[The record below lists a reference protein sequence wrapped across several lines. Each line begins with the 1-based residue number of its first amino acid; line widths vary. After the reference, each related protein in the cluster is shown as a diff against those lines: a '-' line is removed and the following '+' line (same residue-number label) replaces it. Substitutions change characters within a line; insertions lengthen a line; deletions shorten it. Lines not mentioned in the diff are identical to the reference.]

1 MSLPPPLQQ
10 YRGTGHGSC
19 VQFITSCFYCSL
31 LLGERSPHIVPLLQR
46 GFLPWGQPTPVW
58 ASLSTEPQQGCRGTA
73 ASPPREIC
81 REISALACGAPPA
94 PHPSLP
100 LSPELFLSQ
109 GSSFVPFLGHVIPE
123 VVPQSLMGSAL
134 ASDGSV
140 LEPASVGSVRH
151 RESFKHLLTEATP
164 VTSPLLPITCPC
176 KSSTELWQKKL
187 ISFISQE
194 TLK

>member
-1 MSLPPPLQQ
+1 MGVVFSSSHLVSTAPSSSERGALTLFPCSSVGSSHGVSPLQCGLLSPQ
-10 YRGTGHGSC
+10 SHSKAAGAQLLCLQGKSAGKSQLWHVEHLLPLILHC
-19 VQFITSCFYCSL
+19 PCLQSCFS
-31 LLGERSPHIVPLLQR
+31 RK
-46 GFLPWGQPTPVW
+46 
-58 ASLSTEPQQGCRGTA
+58 A
-73 ASPPREIC
+73 A
-81 REISALACGAPPA
+81 A
-94 PHPSLP
+94 
-100 LSPELFLSQ
+100 LSPFI
-109 GSSFVPFLGHVIPE
+109 GHVIPE